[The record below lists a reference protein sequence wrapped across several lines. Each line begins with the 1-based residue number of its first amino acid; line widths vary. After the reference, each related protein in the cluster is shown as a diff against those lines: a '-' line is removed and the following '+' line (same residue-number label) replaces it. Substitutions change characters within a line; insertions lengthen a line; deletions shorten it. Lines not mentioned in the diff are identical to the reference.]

1 MYKQGKK
8 KSRRVFG
15 RLPLTE
21 SVFEMTLKEMCL
33 ERVARRF
40 YAVLVLAFVVCT
52 MWVASGA
59 RAQAAGWVGERQG
72 HAGKDLNAVYFTDS
86 KRGWVAGD
94 GGVILRTTDGG
105 RTWTTQSIETKES
118 VNDIYFRDKEDG
130 YLLAGDR
137 IFSTEDSGA
146 TWRMSNRFQS
156 ATFGGASPEL
166 YSVRFTSKK
175 RGWVVGSLSRG
186 ERVID
191 SLVLFTSDGGTS
203 WQRLRVP
210 VQDELIHLDFD
221 NDRRGWI
228 VGSAGRILHTRDG
241 GETWALQSS
250 KTAAT
255 LYHVDF
261 DGDDKGWAVGERGT
275 ILRTRDGG
283 DTWVTVGGPARTTL
297 LSVKFVNDEEGWIV
311 GRGGVI
317 LRSGDGGQTWLA
329 QESGTKQNL
338 YALYLD
344 KKVGWAVGG
353 DGLVLRYE
361 R

>member
-1 MYKQGKK
+1 MIPHEKFLAGAA
-8 KSRRVFG
+8 RRVCAALLLALFVGAALDG
-15 RLPLTE
+15 RG
-21 SVFEMTLKEMCL
+21 
-33 ERVARRF
+33 
-40 YAVLVLAFVVCT
+40 
-52 MWVASGA
+52 GA
-59 RAQAAGWVGERQG
+59 RAQSGGWAGERRGQ
-72 HAGKDLNAVYFTDS
+72 AGKDLNTVYFADS

-94 GGVILRTTDGG
+94 GGLVLHTADGG
-105 RTWTTQSIETKES
+105 RTWSPQRVETRDG

-137 IFSTEDSGA
+137 IFTTEDGGA
-146 TWRMSNRFQS
+146 TWRMSSRFQS
-156 ATFGGASPEL
+156 ATFGGADPEL

-175 RGWVVGSLSRG
+175 RGWIVGSLSRG
-186 ERVID
+186 DRVID
-191 SLVLFTSDGGTS
+191 SLVLYTDDGGSS

-221 NDRRGWI
+221 GDKRGWI
-228 VGSAGRILHTRDG
+228 VGAGGRVLHTRDA
-241 GETWALQSS
+241 GETWALQTSNT
-250 KTAAT
+250 KAT

-261 DGDDKGWAVGERGT
+261 NGDDRGWAVGERGT

-283 DTWVTVGGPARTTL
+283 ATWEAVGAPVRATL

-317 LRSGDGGQTWLA
+317 LRSGDGGQTWLV
-329 QESGTKQNL
+329 QESSTKQNI

-344 KKVGWAVGG
+344 KKTGWAVGG